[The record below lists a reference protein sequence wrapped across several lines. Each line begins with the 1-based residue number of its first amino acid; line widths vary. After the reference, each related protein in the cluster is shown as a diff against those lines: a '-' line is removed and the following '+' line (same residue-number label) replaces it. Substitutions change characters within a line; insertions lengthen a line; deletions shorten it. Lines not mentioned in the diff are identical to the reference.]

1 MFPLKH
7 DLDIELEALDL
18 QERPLFCVPACLHDL
33 HGELARVSTLAGR
46 NVSRLRWGSPVRFW
60 LEGATASYEA
70 TGMVVGIE
78 AGESPENSDL
88 TLTLRLWELRPKSQQ
103 RLQKRRRTRLNLEYR
118 FLSDKMEG
126 KESTTDAEWQSG
138 KTLDIGAGGLRFRTE
153 KTDCKA
159 TPSERVEV
167 RFSLPEGEESR
178 PFVLKGTVLRWS
190 ETGKT
195 VPALEIALKFDTLT
209 LAESLALKRCL

>member
-7 DLDIELEALDL
+7 DHDIELEALDW
-18 QERPLFCVPACLHDL
+18 QERPLFCIPACLHDL
-33 HGELARVSTLAGR
+33 HGERARISAAAGQ

-60 LEGATASYEA
+60 LEGATGSYEA

-78 AGESPENSDL
+78 PGESPENSDL

-103 RLQKRRRTRLNLEYR
+103 RLQKRRRTRLKLEYR
-118 FLSDKMEG
+118 LLSDKMEG
-126 KESTTDAEWQSG
+126 NKDATHSEWQSG
-138 KTLDIGAGGLRFRTE
+138 KTLDIGVGGLRFRTE

-159 TPSERVEV
+159 TPSARVEV

-178 PFVLKGTVLRWS
+178 PFVLEGNVLRWS

-209 LAESLALKRCL
+209 LTESLALKRCL